1 MKTAGPQRPRVP
13 REAIHGVFLLDKS
26 LGVSSQTAMQQVRR
40 LLHADKCGHGGT
52 LDPLASG
59 LLPLLFGEATKFA
72 QDLLA
77 ADKTY
82 SGTICLGVRTSTDDR
97 EGDVVE
103 RREVRA
109 SEADILEA
117 IKSLTGEIDQIPPM
131 YSALKR
137 DGKPLYAYARAG
149 QVLDIPARRVTI
161 HGFAMR
167 GLADHEVHFE
177 VRCSKG
183 TYIRSLA
190 RDLGEKLGCGAHLSS
205 LRREAIHHDGRDLR
219 VSDACSEMQLEAIEG
234 IAQRREYLLPLD
246 ALVQSLP
253 QALLS
258 TQDANRFMQGQRLR
272 LDLPFDRQ
280 VGPDE
285 SIRVYR
291 QDPLQL
297 LGLAHY
303 LDGVLSPQRLVSA
316 SLLTTS

>member
-13 REAIHGVFLLDKS
+13 REAIHGVLLLDKA
-26 LGVSSQTAMQQVRR
+26 LGLSSQTAMQQVRR
-40 LLHADKCGHGGT
+40 ALHADKCGHGGT

-59 LLPLLFGEATKFA
+59 VLPLLFGEATKFA

-97 EGDVVE
+97 EGDVIACKDVQ
-103 RREVRA
+103 A
-109 SEADILEA
+109 SEEQILEA
-117 IKSLTGEIDQIPPM
+117 IKSLTGEIDQTPPM

-149 QVLDIPARRVTI
+149 QTLDIPSRRITI

-167 GLADHEVHFE
+167 QFANNEVHFE

-190 RDLGEKLGCGAHLSS
+190 RDLGEQLGCGAHLSS
-205 LRREAIHHDGRDLR
+205 LRREAIHHDGRDLAIAQT
-219 VSDACSEMQLEAIEG
+219 VSLTQLEALESIV
-234 IAQRREYLLPLD
+234 QRRQHLLPLD

-253 QALLS
+253 QALLNAA
-258 TQDANRFMQGQRLR
+258 DANRFMQGQRLR
-272 LDLPFDRQ
+272 LELPFDRQ
-280 VGPDE
+280 MGPDE

-303 LDGVLSPQRLVSA
+303 QGGVLSPQRLVSA
-316 SLLTTS
+316 SLLTSS